1 MRFTR
6 YKHVIGRLFRLK
18 AAKILAHGCTS
29 ISVNFRENMVIIKNV
44 LPENYAEMLNVWE
57 NSVRATHDFIK
68 EEDIAFFK
76 PIIIEQAFP
85 AVTLRCVKNKSGSI
99 LGFVGIHDSKVEM
112 LFILNEARGQG
123 VGKALLQYAIEQL
136 GTSKVDVNEQNPQ
149 AVGFYEHMGFKVVS
163 RSPLDD
169 MGKPFPILHM
179 TL

>member
-1 MRFTR
+1 MT
-6 YKHVIGRLFRLK
+6 I
-18 AAKILAHGCTS
+18 
-29 ISVNFRENMVIIKNV
+29 ENV
-44 LPENYAEMLNVWE
+44 LPKDYAELLRVWE
-57 NSVRATHDFIK
+57 NSVRATHDFIT

-85 AVTLRCVKNKSGSI
+85 AVTLKCVKNKQNVI
-99 LGFVGIHDSKVEM
+99 LGFVGIHDSKVEK

-123 VGKALLQYAIEQL
+123 AGKVLLQYAIKQL
-136 GTSKVDVNEQNPQ
+136 GATKVDVNEQNPL
-149 AVGFYEHMGFKVVS
+149 AVGFYEHMGFKTVS